1 MNRLFYPG
9 MRKDDMARAWVP
21 PVRIVHQTECVKNA
35 ERLCG
40 KLETQAYLHFDPEFC
55 TIPAGGSVIF
65 DFGQELHGAF
75 SLTSA
80 SMQAI
85 KIRVTLGESV
95 SETLKTPTTDHAV
108 HQLEVMLPMLGQF
121 SFGNAAFRFV
131 RLEVLAGQEELHL
144 LCAAIQTVYRDWD
157 YAGSFQC
164 SDDRL
169 NRIWQTSAY
178 TVHLNCQ
185 EYIYDGAKRD
195 RLVWMGDLY
204 PEVRTILSVFNEY
217 DLIEKSMDFLRTRK
231 KPEQFMNG
239 TPSYSCWWIICL
251 YELYLYRN
259 NRAWLENQKE
269 ELDRLLRQLM
279 GYVGCDGREQL
290 PEWRFLDWSTEAM
303 PEVKHAGLQGLL
315 AWTLNVGAILAG
327 ELGLNDTAAQC
338 RKISARVRQ
347 ITPDCHGNKI
357 AAAMQTLGMGVDH
370 NRIFRN
376 EPDKGISTF
385 YGYFVLLARAENG
398 DLNGALDLIRTYWG
412 GMLDA
417 GATTFWEDFETGWL
431 KDSFGIDSMPVPGK
445 KDIHADF
452 GKYCYKGIRHSLCHG
467 WAGGPAAF
475 LSEKVLG
482 IKPVE
487 PGFRKVC
494 IKPAPGN
501 LEYIYGT
508 MPTPYGP
515 ITVEADR
522 KHGQKITL
530 PDGVTAV

>member
-1 MNRLFYPG
+1 MAKLTYPG
-9 MRKDDMARAWVP
+9 MRTDGLTHTWVP
-21 PVRIVHQTECVKNA
+21 PVRIVHHTDAVKDA

-55 TIPAGGSVIF
+55 TIPAGNSVIF
-65 DFGQELHGAF
+65 DFGRELHGAF
-75 SLTSA
+75 SLTSVSLKA
-80 SMQAI
+80 V
-85 KIRVTLGESV
+85 KVRVTLGESV

-108 HQLEVMLPMLGQF
+108 HQLEADLPMLGQF
-121 SFGNAAFRFV
+121 TFGNSAFRFV
-131 RLEVLAGQEELHL
+131 RLEVLEDQEELHL
-144 LCAAIQTVYRDWD
+144 LCAAVNAVYRDWD

-164 SDDRL
+164 NDERL

-204 PEVRTILSVFNEY
+204 PEVRTMLAVFHEY

-231 KPEQFMNG
+231 QPEQFMNG

-251 YELYLYRN
+251 HALYLHRN
-259 NRAWLENQKE
+259 NRKWLEEQKG
-269 ELDRLLRQLM
+269 ELDRLLRQLCR
-279 GYVGCDGREQL
+279 YVDENGRETL

-315 AWTLNVGAILAG
+315 AWTLRTGGWLAD
-327 ELGLNDTAAQC
+327 ELGLNETATRC
-338 RKISARVRQ
+338 RGFEEQVRKV
-347 ITPDCHGNKI
+347 TPDCGGNKI
-357 AAAMQTLGMGVDH
+357 AAAMQTLGLGVDH
-370 NRIFRN
+370 SAIFQAN
-376 EPDKGISTF
+376 PDQGISTF
-385 YGYFVLLARAENG
+385 YGYFVLLAKAKTG
-398 DLNGALDLIRTYWG
+398 DLSGALDLIRTYWG

-417 GATTFWEDFETGWL
+417 GATTFWEDFETDWL
-431 KDSFGIDSMPVPGK
+431 KDSFGIDTMPVAGK

-482 IKPVE
+482 VTPLE
-487 PGFRKVC
+487 PGFRKVR
-494 IKPAPGN
+494 IKPDLGGLN
-501 LEYIYGT
+501 QICGT
-508 MPTPYGP
+508 VPTPYGL
-515 ITVEADR
+515 ITVEADQ
-522 KHGQKITL
+522 KGQKITL
-530 PDGVTAV
+530 PNGVSMA